1 MLLASLTMAV
11 SIKSSRSS
19 MDSGGS
25 TRGCLRRPRS
35 KPSHPSEMRATAPT
49 FGSAQPV
56 EHHGC
61 AVVGIAAT
69 EADDLDIVIEGCGDL
84 SRYVGGALHG
94 VDDD

>member
-1 MLLASLTMAV
+1 
-11 SIKSSRSS
+11 
-19 MDSGGS
+19 
-25 TRGCLRRPRS
+25 
-35 KPSHPSEMRATAPT
+35 MR
-49 FGSAQPV
+49 AQPV

-94 VDDD
+94 VDDE